1 MDLSFNCV
9 LKSKYLWT
17 TPCNIR
23 KKLLLALLTNTYRR
37 VMKGAFHFVSVSLLI
52 EAIQAVNKGNQIIVS
67 LILLQWRIIFNRGP
81 YRKVFF
87 IKMNAVLWISLIHRS
102 VVANCLD
109 SNANRVSRIFRLL
122 YQRETLLRNN
132 FRHPF
137 IQWVALFVFEQLT
150 PYANSSVLFMCFL
163 AHYVIR
169 LWTTHHDNTSVLFM
183 CLSAHYVK
191 SPTNPR
197 LWQQVQKLERTMF
210 GKHYRWNKRHGKHG
224 K

>member
-1 MDLSFNCV
+1 MSADWLRVKENLFQWRQNYFIVRSVDLSFNCV

-17 TPCNIR
+17 TPCNVR

-37 VMKGAFHFVSVSLLI
+37 GIKEAFHFVSVSLLI

-87 IKMNAVLWISLIHRS
+87 LKMNAVLWISLIHRS

-109 SNANRVSRIFRLL
+109 SNANRLCVSRIFRLL

-132 FRHPF
+132 FRHQF
-137 IQWVALFVFEQLT
+137 I
-150 PYANSSVLFMCFL
+150 
-163 AHYVIR
+163 
-169 LWTTHHDNTSVLFM
+169 
-183 CLSAHYVK
+183 
-191 SPTNPR
+191 
-197 LWQQVQKLERTMF
+197 
-210 GKHYRWNKRHGKHG
+210 
-224 K
+224 